1 MFNGLIREI
10 AQVASFSGDL
20 LRLRARYRPALGDS
34 VAVNGAC
41 LSVTRLFA
49 DGFAVQLSSETARV
63 IVAQNLRG
71 SVHIEPAMRIGDRI
85 DGHLIQG
92 HVDAVGEIYKISKL
106 ASGVDFFIR
115 APLHIAPL
123 LAPKGSVAID
133 GVSLTINEV
142 LAGGGT
148 RGRNFN
154 GQGFDG
160 GNFIRKEL
168 RDANFNGSG
177 LNFNGASLRGPNSSS
192 SNSVRDLN
200 SLGTNLKSGVQ
211 SCAIRLTIIP
221 LTLKDTLF
229 GSYKIGRRVN
239 IETDLLARY
248 VAAQLRF
255 AGGRPASRGTV
266 AASDEST
273 ASGKEGLSWDA
284 VDKILSLY

>member
-20 LRLRARYRPALGDS
+20 LRLHARYRPALGDS

-63 IVAQNLRG
+63 IAAQNLCG
-71 SVHIEPAMRIGDRI
+71 AVHIEPAMRIGDRI

-142 LAGGGT
+142 LEGGGT
-148 RGRNFN
+148 PGRNFN
-154 GQGFDG
+154 SQGLDG
-160 GNFIRKEL
+160 GNFTRKEP
-168 RDANFNGSG
+168 RGANFS
-177 LNFNGASLRGPNSSS
+177 GASLRGPNSSG
-192 SNSVRDLN
+192 SNSVRDPN
-200 SLGTNLKSGVQ
+200 SLGANLKSKAQ

-229 GSYKIGRRVN
+229 GTYKIGRRVN

-248 VAAQLRF
+248 VAAQLGF
-255 AGGRPASRGTV
+255 AVGQLVCGTDT
-266 AASDEST
+266 ARDES
-273 ASGKEGLSWDA
+273 AEGEQDGLSWDA

>member
-10 AQVASFSGDL
+10 AQVASFSGDS

-49 DGFAVQLSSETARV
+49 DGFTVQLSSETARV
-63 IVAQNLRG
+63 IAVQNLRG

-142 LAGGGT
+142 LEGGDM

-154 GQGFDG
+154 GQGLDG
-160 GNFIRKEL
+160 GNFIHKDRKGSHG
-168 RDANFNGSG
+168 ANFS
-177 LNFNGASLRGPNSSS
+177 GASLHGANSSD
-192 SNSVRDLN
+192 SNSVCDPN
-200 SLGTNLKSGVQ
+200 SLDANLKSEAQ

-229 GSYKIGRRVN
+229 GTYKIGRCVN

-248 VAAQLRF
+248 VAAQLGF
-255 AGGRPASRGTV
+255 AGGQLVRGTV
-266 AASDEST
+266 AVRDASAEGEQD
-273 ASGKEGLSWDA
+273 GLSWDA

>member
-49 DGFAVQLSSETARV
+49 DGFTVQLSSETARV
-63 IVAQNLRG
+63 IAAQNLRG

-142 LAGGGT
+142 LEGSGT
-148 RGRNFN
+148 PGRNFN
-154 GQGFDG
+154 SQGLDG
-160 GNFIRKEL
+160 GNFIRKES
-168 RDANFNGSG
+168 RCA
-177 LNFNGASLRGPNSSS
+177 NFNGASLHGPNSSG
-192 SNSVRDLN
+192 SNSVRDPN
-200 SLGTNLKSGVQ
+200 SLDGNLKSGAQ

-255 AGGRPASRGTV
+255 VGGQLVGRGTV
-266 AASDEST
+266 AARDVSAEGEKDE
-273 ASGKEGLSWDA
+273 LSWDA

>member
-63 IVAQNLRG
+63 IAAQNLRG
-71 SVHIEPAMRIGDRI
+71 SVHIEPAMRLGERI

-106 ASGVDFFIR
+106 PSGVDFFIR
-115 APLHIAPL
+115 APLCIAPL

-142 LAGGGT
+142 LEGGGT
-148 RGRNFN
+148 HGRNFN
-154 GQGFDG
+154 GQGLDG
-160 GNFIRKEL
+160 GNFTHKE
-168 RDANFNGSG
+168 RRGA
-177 LNFNGASLRGPNSSS
+177 NFNGASLRGQNFSG
-192 SNSVRDLN
+192 SNSVRDPN
-200 SLGTNLKSGVQ
+200 SLDANLKSGAQ

-248 VAAQLRF
+248 VAAQLGF
-255 AGGRPASRGTV
+255 SGGQPVCGTDT
-266 AASDEST
+266 ARDEST
-273 ASGKEGLSWDA
+273 ASGKDGLSWDA

>member
-49 DGFAVQLSSETARV
+49 DGFAVQLSSETASV
-63 IVAQNLRG
+63 IAVQNLRG
-71 SVHIEPAMRIGDRI
+71 PVHIEPAMRLGERI

-92 HVDAVGEIYKISKL
+92 HIDAVGEIYKISKL

-142 LAGGGT
+142 LEGGGT
-148 RGRNFN
+148 QGRNFN

-160 GNFIRKEL
+160 GNFIHK
-168 RDANFNGSG
+168 DPFGANFGGAGS
-177 LNFNGASLRGPNSSS
+177 RGPNSSG
-192 SNSVRDLN
+192 SNSVRDPN
-200 SLGTNLKSGVQ
+200 SLDANLKSEAQ

-248 VAAQLRF
+248 VAAQLGF
-255 AGGRPASRGTV
+255 AGGQLVGRGTV
-266 AASDEST
+266 AARDASAEGEKDE
-273 ASGKEGLSWDA
+273 LSWDA

>member
-63 IVAQNLRG
+63 IAAQNLRG
-71 SVHIEPAMRIGDRI
+71 SVHIEPAMRLGERI

-106 ASGVDFFIR
+106 ASGVDFFIC

-123 LAPKGSVAID
+123 LAPKGSIAID

-142 LAGGGT
+142 LEGGGT
-148 RGRNFN
+148 HGRNFSN
-154 GQGFDG
+154 S
-160 GNFIRKEL
+160 NSL
-168 RDANFNGSG
+168 RD
-177 LNFNGASLRGPNSSS
+177 PNSLD
-192 SNSVRDLN
+192 V
-200 SLGTNLKSGVQ
+200 NLKSRAQ

-229 GSYKIGRRVN
+229 GTYKIGRRVN

-248 VAAQLRF
+248 VEAQLRF
-255 AGGRPASRGTV
+255 VGGQPVCGTDT
-266 AASDEST
+266 ARDEST
-273 ASGKEGLSWDA
+273 ASGKDGLSWDA

>member
-20 LRLRARYRPALGDS
+20 LRLRAKYRPALGDS

-49 DGFAVQLSSETARV
+49 DGFTVQLSSETARV
-63 IVAQNLRG
+63 IAVQNLR
-71 SVHIEPAMRIGDRI
+71 SFVHIEPAMRIGDRI

-142 LAGGGT
+142 LESGDMH
-148 RGRNFN
+148 GRNFN
-154 GQGFDG
+154 GQGLDG
-160 GNFIRKEL
+160 ANFTHKEL
-168 RDANFNGSG
+168 RGANFNGS
-177 LNFNGASLRGPNSSS
+177 SLRGQNFSG
-192 SNSVRDLN
+192 SNSVRDPNL
-200 SLGTNLKSGVQ
+200 LDVNLKSEAQ

-248 VAAQLRF
+248 VAAQLGF
-255 AGGRPASRGTV
+255 TGGRLVGRGTV
-266 AASDEST
+266 AARDVSAEGEKDE
-273 ASGKEGLSWDA
+273 LSWDA

>member
-71 SVHIEPAMRIGDRI
+71 SVHIEPAMRLGERI

-142 LAGGGT
+142 LEGGDMH
-148 RGRNFN
+148 GRNFN
-154 GQGFDG
+154 SQGLDG
-160 GNFIRKEL
+160 GNFTHKEL
-168 RDANFNGSG
+168 RGA
-177 LNFNGASLRGPNSSS
+177 NFNGASLRGLNYSG
-192 SNSVRDLN
+192 SNSVRDPN
-200 SLGTNLKSGVQ
+200 SSDANLKSGAQ

-255 AGGRPASRGTV
+255 AGRQPVCGMDTARDDSA
-266 AASDEST
+266 
-273 ASGKEGLSWDA
+273 ASGKDGLSWDA

>member
-49 DGFAVQLSSETARV
+49 EGFAVQLSSETARV
-63 IVAQNLRG
+63 IAAQNLHG

-115 APLHIAPL
+115 TPMHIAPL

-142 LAGGGT
+142 LEGGGT
-148 RGRNFN
+148 HGRNFN
-154 GQGFDG
+154 GQGLDG
-160 GNFIRKEL
+160 
-168 RDANFNGSG
+168 ANFTHKEPRGA
-177 LNFNGASLRGPNSSS
+177 NFSSVSLREPNSSG
-192 SNSVRDLN
+192 SNSVRDPN

-255 AGGRPASRGTV
+255 AGGQLVGRGTV

-273 ASGKEGLSWDA
+273 ASGKDGLSWDA

>member
-10 AQVASFSGDL
+10 AQVASFNGDL

-49 DGFAVQLSSETARV
+49 DGFTVQLSSETARV
-63 IVAQNLRG
+63 IAAQNLRG

-106 ASGVDFFIR
+106 PSGVDFFIR

-142 LAGGGT
+142 LEG
-148 RGRNFN
+148 
-154 GQGFDG
+154 G
-160 GNFIRKEL
+160 GNFTHKDPL
-168 RDANFNGSG
+168 GANFSSV
-177 LNFNGASLRGPNSSS
+177 SLREPNSSG
-192 SNSVRDLN
+192 SNSVRDPN

>member
-20 LRLRARYRPALGDS
+20 LRLRAKYRPALGDS

-49 DGFAVQLSSETARV
+49 DGFTVQLSSETARV
-63 IVAQNLRG
+63 IAAQNLRG
-71 SVHIEPAMRIGDRI
+71 PVHIEPAMRIGDRI

-142 LAGGGT
+142 LEGSGT
-148 RGRNFN
+148 HGRNFN
-154 GQGFDG
+154 GQGLDG
-160 GNFIRKEL
+160 GNFTREEL
-168 RDANFNGSG
+168 RGV
-177 LNFNGASLRGPNSSS
+177 NFNGANLRGLNSSG
-192 SNSVRDLN
+192 SNSVRDPN
-200 SLGTNLKSGVQ
+200 SLGANLKSEAQ
-211 SCAIRLTIIP
+211 SCDVRLTIIP

-229 GSYKIGRRVN
+229 GTYKIGRRVN

-255 AGGRPASRGTV
+255 AGGQLVGRGTV

-273 ASGKEGLSWDA
+273 ASGKDGLSWDA

>member
-10 AQVASFSGDL
+10 AQVASFSGDS
-20 LRLRARYRPALGDS
+20 LRLRARYRPAPGDS

-63 IVAQNLRG
+63 IAAQNLLG
-71 SVHIEPAMRIGDRI
+71 PVHIEPAMRLGERI

-142 LAGGGT
+142 LESGGT
-148 RGRNFN
+148 HGRNFN
-154 GQGFDG
+154 SQGLDG

-168 RDANFNGSG
+168 RDANFNG
-177 LNFNGASLRGPNSSS
+177 ASLSRPNSSG
-192 SNSVRDLN
+192 SNSVRDPN
-200 SLGTNLKSGVQ
+200 SLGANLKSGAQ

-248 VAAQLRF
+248 VAAQLGF
-255 AGGRPASRGTV
+255 AGGQLVGRGTV
-266 AASDEST
+266 AARDEST
-273 ASGKEGLSWDA
+273 ANGKEGLSWDA

>member
-20 LRLRARYRPALGDS
+20 LRLRTRYRPALGDS
-34 VAVNGAC
+34 VAVNGTC
-41 LSVTRLFA
+41 LSVMQLFA
-49 DGFAVQLSSETARV
+49 DGFSVQLSSETARIIAV
-63 IVAQNLRG
+63 QNLRG
-71 SVHIEPAMRIGDRI
+71 PVHIEPAMRLGERI

-142 LAGGGT
+142 LEG
-148 RGRNFN
+148 
-154 GQGFDG
+154 G
-160 GNFIRKEL
+160 GNFTHKDPL
-168 RDANFNGSG
+168 GANFS
-177 LNFNGASLRGPNSSS
+177 GASLHGA
-192 SNSVRDLN
+192 NSVCDPS
-200 SLGTNLKSGVQ
+200 SLGVNLKSEAQ

-229 GSYKIGRRVN
+229 GTYKIGRRVN

-248 VAAQLRF
+248 VAAQLGF
-255 AGGRPASRGTV
+255 AGGQLIGRGTD
-266 AASDEST
+266 AARCTSAE
-273 ASGKEGLSWDA
+273 GEKEGLSWDA

>member
-63 IVAQNLRG
+63 IAAQNLHG
-71 SVHIEPAMRIGDRI
+71 SVHIEPAMRLGERI

-142 LAGGGT
+142 LEG
-148 RGRNFN
+148 
-154 GQGFDG
+154 G
-160 GNFIRKEL
+160 GNFTHKDRKGSHG
-168 RDANFNGSG
+168 ANSSGS
-177 LNFNGASLRGPNSSS
+177 SLSRPNSNG
-192 SNSVRDLN
+192 SNSVRDPS
-200 SLGTNLKSGVQ
+200 SLGVNLKSEAQ

-255 AGGRPASRGTV
+255 AGGQPVCGMDTAR
-266 AASDEST
+266 DES
-273 ASGKEGLSWDA
+273 AESEKEGLSWDA

>member
-63 IVAQNLRG
+63 IAVQNLRG
-71 SVHIEPAMRIGDRI
+71 PVHIEPAMRIGDRI

-92 HVDAVGEIYKISKL
+92 HIDAVGEIYKISKL

-142 LAGGGT
+142 LGGGGT
-148 RGRNFN
+148 HGRNFN
-154 GQGFDG
+154 SQGLDG
-160 GNFIRKEL
+160 GNFIRKEP
-168 RDANFNGSG
+168 RGA
-177 LNFNGASLRGPNSSS
+177 NFNGASLRGLNFSG
-192 SNSVRDLN
+192 SNSVRDPN
-200 SLGTNLKSGVQ
+200 SLGANLKSKAQ

-229 GSYKIGRRVN
+229 GTYKIGRRVN

-248 VAAQLRF
+248 VAAQLGF
-255 AGGRPASRGTV
+255 AGGRLVGRGTV
-266 AASDEST
+266 AVRDVSADGEE
-273 ASGKEGLSWDA
+273 EGLSWDA

>member
-49 DGFAVQLSSETARV
+49 DGFAIQLSSETARV
-63 IVAQNLRG
+63 IAMQNLRG

-115 APLHIAPL
+115 APFHIAPL

-142 LAGGGT
+142 LAGGG
-148 RGRNFN
+148 
-154 GQGFDG
+154 
-160 GNFIRKEL
+160 NFIHKDRKGPL
-168 RDANFNGSG
+168 GSNFSGAGS
-177 LNFNGASLRGPNSSS
+177 RGQNSSS
-192 SNSVRDLN
+192 SNSVRDPN
-200 SLGTNLKSGVQ
+200 FLGANLKSKAQ

-221 LTLKDTLF
+221 LTFQDTLF

-255 AGGRPASRGTV
+255 AGGQPVCGM
-266 AASDEST
+266 DT
-273 ASGKEGLSWDA
+273 ARDDSAEGEKEGLSWDA

>member
-10 AQVASFSGDL
+10 AQVASFSGNS

-49 DGFAVQLSSETARV
+49 DGFTVQLSSETARV
-63 IVAQNLRG
+63 IAAQNLRG

-142 LAGGGT
+142 LESGGSH
-148 RGRNFN
+148 GRNFN
-154 GQGFDG
+154 GQGLDD
-160 GNFIRKEL
+160 GNFTRKES
-168 RDANFNGSG
+168 RCA
-177 LNFNGASLRGPNSSS
+177 NFNGASLHGPNSSG
-192 SNSVRDLN
+192 SNSVRDPS
-200 SLGTNLKSGVQ
+200 SLGVNLKSGAQ

-266 AASDEST
+266 AARDEST
-273 ASGKEGLSWDA
+273 ASGKDGLSWDA

>member
-49 DGFAVQLSSETARV
+49 DGFAVQLSSETARIIAV
-63 IVAQNLRG
+63 QNLRG
-71 SVHIEPAMRIGDRI
+71 PVHIEPAMRIGDRI

-142 LAGGGT
+142 LEGSGMHV
-148 RGRNFN
+148 RNFN
-154 GQGFDG
+154 SQGLDG

-168 RDANFNGSG
+168 RDANFNG
-177 LNFNGASLRGPNSSS
+177 ASLRGPNSSG
-192 SNSVRDLN
+192 SNSVRDPN
-200 SLGTNLKSGVQ
+200 SLGVNLKSEAQ

-229 GSYKIGRRVN
+229 GTYKIGRRVN

-248 VAAQLRF
+248 VAAQLGF
-255 AGGRPASRGTV
+255 AGGQLVGRGTV
-266 AASDEST
+266 AARDVSAEGEKDE
-273 ASGKEGLSWDA
+273 LSWDA

>member
-20 LRLRARYRPALGDS
+20 LRLRAKYRPALGDS

-63 IVAQNLRG
+63 IAAQNLHG

-142 LAGGGT
+142 LESGGT
-148 RGRNFN
+148 HGRNFN
-154 GQGFDG
+154 SQGLDG

-168 RDANFNGSG
+168 RDANSSGSSLHG
-177 LNFNGASLRGPNSSS
+177 QNFSD

-200 SLGTNLKSGVQ
+200 PLGVNLKSEAQ

-248 VAAQLRF
+248 VAAQLGF
-255 AGGRPASRGTV
+255 AGGQLVGRGTV
-266 AASDEST
+266 AARDTSAEGEQD
-273 ASGKEGLSWDA
+273 GLSWDA

>member
-10 AQVASFSGDL
+10 AQVASFSGDT

-49 DGFAVQLSSETARV
+49 DGFTVQLSSETARV
-63 IVAQNLRG
+63 IAVQNLRG

-106 ASGVDFFIR
+106 PSGVDFFIR

-142 LAGGGT
+142 LEGSGT
-148 RGRNFN
+148 PGRNFN
-154 GQGFDG
+154 
-160 GNFIRKEL
+160 
-168 RDANFNGSG
+168 SV
-177 LNFNGASLRGPNSSS
+177 SLRGLNSNG
-192 SNSVRDLN
+192 SNSVRDPN
-200 SLGTNLKSGVQ
+200 SSDANLKSGAQ
-211 SCAIRLTIIP
+211 SCTIRLTIIP

-229 GSYKIGRRVN
+229 GTYKIGRRVN

-255 AGGRPASRGTV
+255 AGGQPVGRGTV
-266 AASDEST
+266 AASDDSAE
-273 ASGKEGLSWDA
+273 GEKEGLSWDA

>member
-49 DGFAVQLSSETARV
+49 DGFAVQLSSETASV
-63 IVAQNLRG
+63 IAMQNLRG
-71 SVHIEPAMRIGDRI
+71 SVHIEPAMRLGKRI

-106 ASGVDFFIR
+106 PSGVDFFIR

-142 LAGGGT
+142 LEGGGT
-148 RGRNFN
+148 HGRNFN
-154 GQGFDG
+154 GQGLNG
-160 GNFIRKEL
+160 GNFTHKEPHG
-168 RDANFNGSG
+168 ANFSGANLRG
-177 LNFNGASLRGPNSSS
+177 LNFSG
-192 SNSVRDLN
+192 SNSVRDPN
-200 SLGTNLKSGVQ
+200 SLGLNLKSEAQ

-248 VAAQLRF
+248 VAAQLGF
-255 AGGRPASRGTV
+255 AGGQLVGRGIV
-266 AASDEST
+266 AARC
-273 ASGKEGLSWDA
+273 ASAEGEQDGLSWDA

>member
-49 DGFAVQLSSETARV
+49 DGFTVQLSSETARV
-63 IVAQNLRG
+63 IAVQNLRG
-71 SVHIEPAMRIGDRI
+71 SVHIEPAMRLGERI

-92 HVDAVGEIYKISKL
+92 HIDAVGEIYKISKL

-142 LAGGGT
+142 LAGG
-148 RGRNFN
+148 
-154 GQGFDG
+154 
-160 GNFIRKEL
+160 NFIHKDRK
-168 RDANFNGSG
+168 GSH
-177 LNFNGASLRGPNSSS
+177 GANSSS

-200 SLGTNLKSGVQ
+200 SLGANLKSEAQ

-248 VAAQLRF
+248 VAAQLGF
-255 AGGRPASRGTV
+255 AGGQLVSRGTV
-266 AASDEST
+266 AARDTSAE
-273 ASGKEGLSWDA
+273 GEKEGLSWDA

>member
-20 LRLRARYRPALGDS
+20 LRLRAKYRPALGDS

-63 IVAQNLRG
+63 IAAQNLRG
-71 SVHIEPAMRIGDRI
+71 PVHIEPAMRIGDRI

-92 HVDAVGEIYKISKL
+92 HIDAVGEIYKISKL

-115 APLHIAPL
+115 APMHIAPL

-142 LAGGGT
+142 LEGGGT
-148 RGRNFN
+148 HGR
-154 GQGFDG
+154 
-160 GNFIRKEL
+160 
-168 RDANFNGSG
+168 
-177 LNFNGASLRGPNSSS
+177 NFNGASLRGLNSSC
-192 SNSVRDLN
+192 SNSVRDPN
-200 SLGTNLKSGVQ
+200 SLGANLKSGAQ

-255 AGGRPASRGTV
+255 AGGQPASRGTV
-266 AASDEST
+266 AARDES
-273 ASGKEGLSWDA
+273 AEGEKDGLSWDA

>member
-63 IVAQNLRG
+63 IAAQNLRG
-71 SVHIEPAMRIGDRI
+71 PVHIEPAMRLGERI

-142 LAGGGT
+142 L
-148 RGRNFN
+148 
-154 GQGFDG
+154 DG
-160 GNFIRKEL
+160 GNFTHKDRK
-168 RDANFNGSG
+168 
-177 LNFNGASLRGPNSSS
+177 GPRSANSSGAGSRGQNS
-192 SNSVRDLN
+192 SPNSVRDLN
-200 SLGTNLKSGVQ
+200 SLGVNLKSEAQ

-229 GSYKIGRRVN
+229 GSYKIGRCVN

-248 VAAQLRF
+248 VAAQLGF
-255 AGGRPASRGTV
+255 ASGRLVGRGTV
-266 AASDEST
+266 VASDES
-273 ASGKEGLSWDA
+273 AEGEKEGLSWDA

>member
-63 IVAQNLRG
+63 IAAQNLRG

-142 LAGGGT
+142 LEGGGT
-148 RGRNFN
+148 PGRNFN
-154 GQGFDG
+154 SQGLDG
-160 GNFIRKEL
+160 GNFIRKES
-168 RDANFNGSG
+168 RCANFS
-177 LNFNGASLRGPNSSS
+177 GASSLGQNFSG
-192 SNSVRDLN
+192 SNSVRDPS
-200 SLGTNLKSGVQ
+200 SLGVNLKSEAQ

-255 AGGRPASRGTV
+255 AGRQPVRGT
-266 AASDEST
+266 DT
-273 ASGKEGLSWDA
+273 ARDDSAEGEKEGLSWDV

>member
-200 SLGTNLKSGVQ
+200 SLGANLKSEAQ

-255 AGGRPASRGTV
+255 AGGRPVCGMDTARDDS
-266 AASDEST
+266 A

>member
-20 LRLRARYRPALGDS
+20 LRLRARYCPALGDS
-34 VAVNGAC
+34 IAVNGAC

-63 IVAQNLRG
+63 IAAQNLRG
-71 SVHIEPAMRIGDRI
+71 PVHIEPAMRLGERI

-142 LAGGGT
+142 LAGGG
-148 RGRNFN
+148 
-154 GQGFDG
+154 
-160 GNFIRKEL
+160 NFIHKDRKGSHG
-168 RDANFNGSG
+168 ANFSGS
-177 LNFNGASLRGPNSSS
+177 SLRGQNFS
-192 SNSVRDLN
+192 SNSIRDLN
-200 SLGTNLKSGVQ
+200 SLGANLKSEAQ

-255 AGGRPASRGTV
+255 AGGQPVCGMDTAR
-266 AASDEST
+266 DES
-273 ASGKEGLSWDA
+273 AEGEKEGLSWDA

>member
-20 LRLRARYRPALGDS
+20 LRLRAKYRPALGDS

-49 DGFAVQLSSETARV
+49 DGFAVQLSSETARIIAV
-63 IVAQNLRG
+63 QNLRG
-71 SVHIEPAMRIGDRI
+71 PVHIEPAMRLGERI

-106 ASGVDFFIR
+106 ASGVDFFICT
-115 APLHIAPL
+115 PFHIAPL

-142 LAGGGT
+142 LGG
-148 RGRNFN
+148 
-154 GQGFDG
+154 G
-160 GNFIRKEL
+160 GNFTHKDCKGSLGSNYFSDEGSRGQ
-168 RDANFNGSG
+168 NFSG
-177 LNFNGASLRGPNSSS
+177 
-192 SNSVRDLN
+192 SNSVCDP
-200 SLGTNLKSGVQ
+200 SLLGVNLKSEAQ

-229 GSYKIGRRVN
+229 GTYKIGRCVN

-248 VAAQLRF
+248 VAAQLGF
-255 AGGRPASRGTV
+255 AGGQLVGRGTV
-266 AASDEST
+266 AARNDSADGEQD
-273 ASGKEGLSWDA
+273 GLSWDA

>member
-10 AQVASFSGDL
+10 AQVASFNGDL

-49 DGFAVQLSSETARV
+49 DGFTVQLSSETARV
-63 IVAQNLRG
+63 IAAQNLHG

-115 APLHIAPL
+115 TPMHIAPL

-142 LAGGGT
+142 LAGGG
-148 RGRNFN
+148 
-154 GQGFDG
+154 
-160 GNFIRKEL
+160 NFIHKDRKGSHG
-168 RDANFNGSG
+168 ANFSGS
-177 LNFNGASLRGPNSSS
+177 SLRGQNFS
-192 SNSVRDLN
+192 SNSIRDLN
-200 SLGTNLKSGVQ
+200 SLGANLKSEAQ

-255 AGGRPASRGTV
+255 AGGQPVCGMDTAR
-266 AASDEST
+266 DES
-273 ASGKEGLSWDA
+273 AEGEKEGLSWDA

>member
-10 AQVASFSGDL
+10 AQVASFSGNL
-20 LRLRARYRPALGDS
+20 LRLRAKYRPALGDS

-63 IVAQNLRG
+63 IAVQNLRG

-92 HVDAVGEIYKISKL
+92 HVDAVGEIYKILKL

-115 APLHIAPL
+115 TPLHIAPL

-142 LAGGGT
+142 LEGG
-148 RGRNFN
+148 
-154 GQGFDG
+154 G
-160 GNFIRKEL
+160 GNFTRKEP
-168 RDANFNGSG
+168 RGA
-177 LNFNGASLRGPNSSS
+177 NFNGASLRGPNSSG
-192 SNSVRDLN
+192 SNSVRDPNYL
-200 SLGTNLKSGVQ
+200 SANLKSGAQ

-229 GSYKIGRRVN
+229 GSYQIGRRVN

-255 AGGRPASRGTV
+255 ASGQPVCGTDT
-266 AASDEST
+266 ARDDSA
-273 ASGKEGLSWDA
+273 ASGKDGLSWDT

>member
-10 AQVASFSGDL
+10 AQVANFSGDL

-63 IVAQNLRG
+63 IVVQNLRG
-71 SVHIEPAMRIGDRI
+71 PVHIEPAMRIGDRI

-142 LAGGGT
+142 LEGGGT
-148 RGRNFN
+148 HGRNFN
-154 GQGFDG
+154 DQCLDG
-160 GNFIRKEL
+160 GNFTHKEPRGANL
-168 RDANFNGSG
+168 RG
-177 LNFNGASLRGPNSSS
+177 LNFSS
-192 SNSVRDLN
+192 SNSVRDPN
-200 SLGTNLKSGVQ
+200 SLDVNLKSKAQ

-266 AASDEST
+266 AAHN
-273 ASGKEGLSWDA
+273 ASAEGEQDGLSWDA

>member
-20 LRLRARYRPALGDS
+20 LRLRARYCPALGDS

-63 IVAQNLRG
+63 IAAQNLRG
-71 SVHIEPAMRIGDRI
+71 SVHIEPAMRLGERI

-142 LAGGGT
+142 LEGGGT
-148 RGRNFN
+148 HGRNFN
-154 GQGFDG
+154 GQGLDG
-160 GNFIRKEL
+160 GNFTHKEL
-168 RDANFNGSG
+168 CDANFNGAGSHG
-177 LNFNGASLRGPNSSS
+177 LNSSG
-192 SNSVRDLN
+192 SNSVRDPH
-200 SLGTNLKSGVQ
+200 SLDANLKSGAQ

-255 AGGRPASRGTV
+255 SGGQIVRGMDT
-266 AASDEST
+266 ARDEST

>member
-49 DGFAVQLSSETARV
+49 DGFTVQLSSETARV
-63 IVAQNLRG
+63 IAVQNLRG

-142 LAGGGT
+142 LEGGGT
-148 RGRNFN
+148 HGRNFN
-154 GQGFDG
+154 SQGLDG
-160 GNFIRKEL
+160 
-168 RDANFNGSG
+168 ANSSDS
-177 LNFNGASLRGPNSSS
+177 SLRGQNFSGA
-192 SNSVRDLN
+192 NSVRDLN
-200 SLGTNLKSGVQ
+200 SLGTNLKSEAQ

-255 AGGRPASRGTV
+255 AGGQLVGRGTV
-266 AASDEST
+266 AARC
-273 ASGKEGLSWDA
+273 ASAEGEQDGLSWDA

>member
-10 AQVASFSGDL
+10 AQVTSFSGDL

-49 DGFAVQLSSETARV
+49 DGFAVQLSSETAR
-63 IVAQNLRG
+63 IIAAQNLRG
-71 SVHIEPAMRIGDRI
+71 SVHIEPAMRLGERI

-106 ASGVDFFIR
+106 TSGVDFFIR

-142 LAGGGT
+142 LEGSGT
-148 RGRNFN
+148 HGRNFN
-154 GQGFDG
+154 SQGLEG
-160 GNFIRKEL
+160 GNFTRKEP
-168 RDANFNGSG
+168 RSANFSGASSRG
-177 LNFNGASLRGPNSSS
+177 LNYSG
-192 SNSVRDLN
+192 SNSVRDPS
-200 SLGTNLKSGVQ
+200 SLGANLKSGAQ
-211 SCAIRLTIIP
+211 SCTIRLTIIP

-255 AGGRPASRGTV
+255 AGGQPVRGTV
-266 AASDEST
+266 VARDTSA
-273 ASGKEGLSWDA
+273 EGEKDRLSWDA

>member
-10 AQVASFSGDL
+10 AQVASFSGDS

-63 IVAQNLRG
+63 IAAQNLRG
-71 SVHIEPAMRIGDRI
+71 SVHIEPAMRLGERI

-92 HVDAVGEIYKISKL
+92 HIDAVGEIYKISKL
-106 ASGVDFFIR
+106 LSGVDFFIR
-115 APLHIAPL
+115 APLHIVPL

-148 RGRNFN
+148 HGRNFN
-154 GQGFDG
+154 SQGLDD
-160 GNFIRKEL
+160 GNFTRKEP
-168 RDANFNGSG
+168 RGANFS
-177 LNFNGASLRGPNSSS
+177 GASLHGANSSD
-192 SNSVRDLN
+192 SNSVCDPN
-200 SLGTNLKSGVQ
+200 SLDANLKSEAQ

-229 GSYKIGRRVN
+229 GTYKIGRCVN

-248 VAAQLRF
+248 VAAQLGF
-255 AGGRPASRGTV
+255 AGGQLVRGTV
-266 AASDEST
+266 AVRDASAEGEQD
-273 ASGKEGLSWDA
+273 GLSWDA

>member
-10 AQVASFSGDL
+10 AQVASFSGDS

-63 IVAQNLRG
+63 IAAQNLRG
-71 SVHIEPAMRIGDRI
+71 SVHIEPAMRLGERI

-106 ASGVDFFIR
+106 PSGVDFFIR

-142 LAGGGT
+142 LEG
-148 RGRNFN
+148 
-154 GQGFDG
+154 G
-160 GNFIRKEL
+160 GNFIHKDRKGPL
-168 RDANFNGSG
+168 GANSSGASSHGANF
-177 LNFNGASLRGPNSSS
+177 S
-192 SNSVRDLN
+192 SNSIRNPN
-200 SLGTNLKSGVQ
+200 SLGANLKSEAQ

-248 VAAQLRF
+248 IAAQLGF
-255 AGGRPASRGTV
+255 ASGQLIGRGTV
-266 AASDEST
+266 AARC
-273 ASGKEGLSWDA
+273 ASAEGEKEGLSWDA

>member
-10 AQVASFSGDL
+10 AQVASFSGDS

-49 DGFAVQLSSETARV
+49 DGFAVQLSSETAR
-63 IVAQNLRG
+63 IIAAQNLRG
-71 SVHIEPAMRIGDRI
+71 SVHIEPAMRLGERI

-92 HVDAVGEIYKISKL
+92 HIDAVGEIYKISKL
-106 ASGVDFFIR
+106 ASGVDFCIR

-142 LAGGGT
+142 LEG
-148 RGRNFN
+148 
-154 GQGFDG
+154 G
-160 GNFIRKEL
+160 GNFIHK
-168 RDANFNGSG
+168 DPFGANFSYS
-177 LNFNGASLRGPNSSS
+177 SLRGQNFSG
-192 SNSVRDLN
+192 SNSVRDPS
-200 SLGTNLKSGVQ
+200 SLGVNLKSEAQ

-248 VAAQLRF
+248 VAAQLGF
-255 AGGRPASRGTV
+255 ASGQLIGSDTV
-266 AASDEST
+266 AAHN
-273 ASGKEGLSWDA
+273 ASAEGEQDGLSWDA

>member
-10 AQVASFSGDL
+10 AQVASFSGDS

-63 IVAQNLRG
+63 IAVQNLRG
-71 SVHIEPAMRIGDRI
+71 SVHIEPAMRLGERI

-142 LAGGGT
+142 LEGGDMH
-148 RGRNFN
+148 GRNFN
-154 GQGFDG
+154 SQGLDG
-160 GNFIRKEL
+160 GNFTHKEL
-168 RDANFNGSG
+168 RGA
-177 LNFNGASLRGPNSSS
+177 NFNGASLRGQNFSG
-192 SNSVRDLN
+192 SNSVRNLN
-200 SLGTNLKSGVQ
+200 FLGANLKSEAQ

-229 GSYKIGRRVN
+229 GSYKIGRHVN

-255 AGGRPASRGTV
+255 AGGQPVRGTDT
-266 AASDEST
+266 ARDASAWGEQD
-273 ASGKEGLSWDA
+273 GLSWDA

>member
-63 IVAQNLRG
+63 IAAQNLRG

-142 LAGGGT
+142 LEGGGT
-148 RGRNFN
+148 HGRNFN
-154 GQGFDG
+154 SQGLDG
-160 GNFIRKEL
+160 ENFIRKEL
-168 RDANFNGSG
+168 RDANFNG
-177 LNFNGASLRGPNSSS
+177 ASLHGPNSSG
-192 SNSVRDLN
+192 SNSVRDPN
-200 SLGTNLKSGVQ
+200 SLGANLKSGAQ

-248 VAAQLRF
+248 VAAQLGF
-255 AGGRPASRGTV
+255 AGGQLIGRGTD
-266 AASDEST
+266 AARC
-273 ASGKEGLSWDA
+273 ASAEGEKEGLSWDA

>member
-10 AQVASFSGDL
+10 AQISSFSGDL

-63 IVAQNLRG
+63 IAAQNLRG
-71 SVHIEPAMRIGDRI
+71 PVHIEPAMRLGERI

-115 APLHIAPL
+115 APLHIASL

-142 LAGGGT
+142 LEGGGT
-148 RGRNFN
+148 HGRNFN
-154 GQGFDG
+154 SQGLDG
-160 GNFIRKEL
+160 GNFTRKEL
-168 RDANFNGSG
+168 RGANS
-177 LNFNGASLRGPNSSS
+177 NGASLRGPNSSG
-192 SNSVRDLN
+192 SNSVRDPS
-200 SLGTNLKSGVQ
+200 SLDANLKSGAQ

-255 AGGRPASRGTV
+255 AGGQIVRGMDT
-266 AASDEST
+266 ARDEST
-273 ASGKEGLSWDA
+273 ASGKDGLSWDA